1 MNTPRSPSDLL
12 RSKAEKQLAARKA
25 WAVPDGGV
33 DQLKL
38 IHELQVHQI
47 ELEMQNQVLNET
59 FAHMDA
65 LRAKYQDLYEFAPMG
80 YLTLSTDGN
89 ILELNGRAASLLGQN
104 QHSLPGRALR
114 EFFNAASV
122 AGLDKLLED
131 AKSHIHEVSAHS
143 LELRRPRQLPV
154 YVNAQAQAFTEPLGG
169 ETRIRLAM
177 MDVSALK
184 MATEDVIH
192 AMKKAT
198 GPDQDPS

>member
-1 MNTPRSPSDLL
+1 MSTSQTPSALL
-12 RSKAEKQLAARKA
+12 RSRAEKQLAARKT
-25 WAVPDGGV
+25 WAVPEGGV

-47 ELEMQNQVLNET
+47 ELEMQNEVLNET
-59 FAHMDA
+59 FAHVDA
-65 LRAKYQDLYEFAPMG
+65 LRAKYQDLYEFAPVG
-80 YLTLSTDGN
+80 YFTLSTDGN

-104 QHSLPGRALR
+104 QHGLPGRALR
-114 EFFNAASV
+114 EFFSPASM

-131 AKSHIHEVSAHS
+131 AKRSIDEVSAQS

-154 YVNAQAQAFTEPLGG
+154 YVNAQARAFTEPLGSD
-169 ETRIRLAM
+169 TRIRLAM

-192 AMKKAT
+192 AMDKAT
-198 GPDQDPS
+198 DQASP